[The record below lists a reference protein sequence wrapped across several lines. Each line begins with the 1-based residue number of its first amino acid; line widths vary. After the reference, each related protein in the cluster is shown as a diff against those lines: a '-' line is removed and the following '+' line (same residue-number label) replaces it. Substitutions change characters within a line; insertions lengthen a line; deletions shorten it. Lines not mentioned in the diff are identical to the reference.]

1 MPFEEDLLGFLAESG
16 GLLLAGIGNTTRRDD
31 AAGVRV
37 VTRLRGKVPKGV
49 ALLDAGT
56 TPENYSSKIK
66 LLKPRRIIFFDA
78 VEMGADAGTYCFID
92 EETLV
97 SQTVSTHKQPLSM
110 LMRILREGLPET
122 GIRLVGIQ
130 PKNTDFGFGMS
141 APVDRG
147 VNALVGAIREAL
159 RRSCG

>member
-1 MPFEEDLLGFLAESG
+1 MPFEEDLLGFLNEST
-16 GLLLAGIGNTTRRDD
+16 GLLLVGIGNTTRRDD

-37 VTRLRGKVPKGV
+37 VTRLRGKVPRGV
-49 ALLDAGT
+49 TLLNTGT

-66 LLKPRRIIFFDA
+66 QLKPKRIIFFDA
-78 VEMGADAGTYCFID
+78 VEMGADAGRYCFID

-110 LMRILREGLPET
+110 LMRILRGGLPET

-130 PKNTDFGFGMS
+130 PKTTDFGFGMS
-141 APVDRG
+141 APVNRG
-147 VNALVGAIREAL
+147 VNTLVRELLEAFG
-159 RRSCG
+159 RIG